1 VLFLHN
7 TSRVE
12 DEPYP
17 TLLRDKGF
25 GGFPSLCFMDAEGNV
40 LAKPPQRTVASYQ
53 ETAAGA
59 QALLTLRNKGAKR
72 TPAEEKEL
80 FLTELRLDLI
90 PAAEIAK
97 RGAAIPSLSDEEKA
111 AMQQKIVDSEYAALM
126 GKMREIGPEALATQ
140 VAEMAKANR
149 IPSGRNQTSFWTQV
163 LTHAAKQK
171 DVALAEQAFA
181 KAEEASK
188 TMPPASVER
197 MRQNW
202 QKLLDEAKAK

>member
-53 ETAAGA
+53 ETATGA
-59 QALLTLRNKGAKR
+59 QALLALRDKGAKR

-80 FLTELRLDLI
+80 FLTELQLDLI
-90 PAAEIAK
+90 PAGEIAK
-97 RGAAIPSLSDEEKA
+97 RSAAIPTLTDAEKA
-111 AMQQKIVDSEYAALM
+111 TVQQKIVDGEYSALM
-126 GKMREIGPEALATQ
+126 GKMREIGPEALAAQ
-140 VAEMAKANR
+140 IAEMAKAGR
-149 IPSGRNQTSFWTQV
+149 IPSARSQGPFWTQV

-181 KAEEASK
+181 KVEEASK
-188 TMPPASVER
+188 SMPAANVER